1 MELASR
7 RESSLQRRAA
17 AAVSAAN
24 AASCADDL
32 MEEMLEEAAG
42 SGTGGSVGALTVEPN
57 TTELNSGGM
66 LDALGPVGPPLSF
79 SPGQP
84 PMLVERAKGMQ
95 NLEVKQNVENTPGV
109 KRVVVTEQQTR
120 NPPNEGTGTTT
131 ESVQGIVNEHSP
143 RDGAGKGKGSSSE
156 SGRREPRQTVAAEA
170 QHSNRDVQSSRVR
183 GSEGVENVSQDSR
196 MRGSVCETVSQDSR
210 MRGFGR
216 ENVSQSSHVRGSEG
230 CETVSQGS
238 RMRSS
243 VCENVS
249 QGSHVRGSEGCE
261 TVSQGSR
268 MRSSV
273 CENVSQGSHVRG
285 SEGCETVSQDS
296 RTRGFGCENV
306 SQGSHVR
313 GSEGCQ
319 NVSPGPT
326 GKGSGVVS
334 ETMPQGPNV
343 KGSGVQRFYIGDGP
357 QGSGAVVV
365 APQGTENVVVVPDQM
380 GSVVNPF
387 WSETQQ
393 REAVREAF
401 GPGYDV
407 SALGL
412 QPGSNA
418 STPQKVHVEQRESVD
433 VEMDPIELFRLR
445 CLRDAEEK
453 FRQGLLNMGMSAK
466 ESRVEK
472 HEHEKGSHGSQS
484 SYVSAVDFQEPVAPK
499 SHDVVESQMVHDPYV
514 RVVPEKAVTFT
525 RVAPEN
531 VVSTVSNVVEPFVP
545 RPPPG
550 PPPPSPPRMLNS
562 VCGLGSVTPQ
572 FPPALPPFPVSVAGN
587 LQNSGGENPSEN
599 LRTVELPKLSMD
611 ATALQF
617 GDWLSIIDSL
627 MGDLSYSS
635 GDWWTMVRGAVDQ
648 CYRDWLNVGPIER
661 LRLRPQVDP
670 RVQLWPRTERRALA
684 MLLGAIPDPIK
695 EEVISA
701 RKLTTDQVLYKLCIT
716 FQPGGAT
723 ERTKLLQ
730 NITDSKCGSN
740 VHEVLDWIRTW
751 RRFVQSARELHVTLP
766 DGLVLLGA
774 LNKCTDVL
782 SGKSPQVAYRLNMI
796 RQQLN
801 VDQLPTAETILSY
814 SEHLQA
820 EAEELTLSAPA
831 KATSAVRAAALGVPL
846 PPGIPQNPQSSPK
859 PQNESDPRFP
869 NSKRKP
875 CRYWMS
881 EKGCTRGDQCSFGHA
896 NLDPQSNRCFNCS
909 AVGHSK
915 RDCPLKNTGSDP
927 KHDPTKK
934 RVAKVSKPSGKG
946 TPEKSGKGSGEHS
959 SPEKTTGDVAAAE
972 KPLGSETAYRTGPE
986 TGDGGESTPE
996 RVTGLLSEATTL
1008 LKTLKPVAKAVKIKR
1023 VNAPDGPTGLL
1034 DGGATN
1040 ALRRGTPKEL
1050 AEADPVVV
1058 ELAHGSVELKQ
1069 HALTGTILTEH
1080 AVEPIVPLR
1089 GLIDLGFVI
1098 KWSTHGCEIK
1108 HPSRGTIQCWLRN
1121 GCPVVSEKHAL
1132 GLIHDIESL
1141 ELAKRIP
1148 SESPET
1154 VSETAHE
1161 WWSQRFPNVPK
1172 RIWRYMKGQGVE
1184 TPGVH
1189 LPWESCPKA
1198 STCPS

>member
-1 MELASR
+1 MNIVLEMALA
-7 RESSLQRRAA
+7 RER
-17 AAVSAAN
+17 
-24 AASCADDL
+24 
-32 MEEMLEEAAG
+32 G
-42 SGTGGSVGALTVEPN
+42 SG
-57 TTELNSGGM
+57 
-66 LDALGPVGPPLSF
+66 
-79 SPGQP
+79 
-84 PMLVERAKGMQ
+84 
-95 NLEVKQNVENTPGV
+95 
-109 KRVVVTEQQTR
+109 
-120 NPPNEGTGTTT
+120 
-131 ESVQGIVNEHSP
+131 
-143 RDGAGKGKGSSSE
+143 SE
-156 SGRREPRQTVAAEA
+156 SGRKNVAAEA

-183 GSEGVENVSQDSR
+183 GSEGVENVSQGSR

-210 MRGFGR
+210 MRGFG
-216 ENVSQSSHVRGSEG
+216 
-230 CETVSQGS
+230 
-238 RMRSS
+238 
-243 VCENVS
+243 CENVS
-249 QGSHVRGSEGCE
+249 QGSHVRGSE
-261 TVSQGSR
+261 
-268 MRSSV
+268 
-273 CENVSQGSHVRG
+273 
-285 SEGCETVSQDS
+285 
-296 RTRGFGCENV
+296 GCENV

-319 NVSPGPT
+319 NVSQGLT
-326 GKGSGVVS
+326 EKGSVVVS
-334 ETMPQGPNV
+334 ETMPQGSA

-365 APQGTENVVVVPDQM
+365 APQGSKNVVVVPDQM
-380 GSVVNPF
+380 GEVVNPF

-418 STPQKVHVEQRESVD
+418 STPQKVHVEQRESVEW

-484 SYVSAVDFQEPVAPK
+484 SYVSAVDFQEPVARPNLMMWLNPK
-499 SHDVVESQMVHDPYV
+499 WFMIHMWGLYLKRLWRS
-514 RVVPEKAVTFT
+514 RG
-525 RVAPEN
+525 VAPEN
-531 VVSTVSNVVEPFVP
+531 VVSTVSNDVVEPFVP

-562 VCGLGSVTPQ
+562 VCGVRVSNTSIPSCTATFSCVCGRKLAKLRWWKSTWKSQDGGASGSCPWMPLLCNLVIGSASSILSWVTCRTRRGIGGPWSGE
-572 FPPALPPFPVSVAGN
+572 LLISVIGIGWM
-587 LQNSGGENPSEN
+587 L
-599 LRTVELPKLSMD
+599 
-611 ATALQF
+611 
-617 GDWLSIIDSL
+617 
-627 MGDLSYSS
+627 
-635 GDWWTMVRGAVDQ
+635 
-648 CYRDWLNVGPIER
+648 GPIER

-670 RVQLWPRTERRALA
+670 RVHLWPRTERRALA

-751 RRFVQSARELHVTLP
+751 RRFVQRARELHVTLP

-831 KATSAVRAAALGVPL
+831 KATSAVRAAALGCAIASWDPSK
-846 PPGIPQNPQSSPK
+846 SSKFPK
-859 PQNESDPRFP
+859 TSNESDPRFP

-896 NLDPQSNRCFNCS
+896 NLDPQETDVSTVLLWVIQNVTVLWRIQGRTPNMIPP
-909 AVGHSK
+909 K
-915 RDCPLKNTGSDP
+915 RG
-927 KHDPTKK
+927 
-934 RVAKVSKPSGKG
+934 VAKVLKPSGRG

-972 KPLGSETAYRTGPE
+972 KPLGSETAYRTGRKLGMGEKAPLKGSLGCWVKPLPSWKPSNGCQSCQNQKGECSWWTHRSLGWWGKQTLWEGEPSRTGWSWSCCCGVSTWIGWTE
-986 TGDGGESTPE
+986 TTCFDGDHSHWTCGWTHCAIKGINWPWFCHQMEYPWLWNQTP
-996 RVTGLLSEATTL
+996 
-1008 LKTLKPVAKAVKIKR
+1008 LKRNHSVLVAKWVSCCVWKTCVR
-1023 VNAPDGPTGLL
+1023 VDSWHWIFGVSQKNPFWKSWNRVWDCAWM
-1034 DGGATN
+1034 
-1040 ALRRGTPKEL
+1040 
-1050 AEADPVVV
+1050 VVTKV
-1058 ELAHGSVELKQ
+1058 SECSQKNL
-1069 HALTGTILTEH
+1069 
-1080 AVEPIVPLR
+1080 
-1089 GLIDLGFVI
+1089 
-1098 KWSTHGCEIK
+1098 EI
-1108 HPSRGTIQCWLRN
+1108 HEGSRGWHSRGSL
-1121 GCPVVSEKHAL
+1121 AL
-1132 GLIHDIESL
+1132 
-1141 ELAKRIP
+1141 
-1148 SESPET
+1148 
-1154 VSETAHE
+1154 
-1161 WWSQRFPNVPK
+1161 
-1172 RIWRYMKGQGVE
+1172 
-1184 TPGVH
+1184 
-1189 LPWESCPKA
+1189 ESCPKA